1 MQWSLLYAVL
11 LHDGIR
17 TLERGE
23 MLSKRSGGRGEPTAF
38 MHANFH
44 FMLVSD
50 GTNVYCV
57 YAS

>member
-1 MQWSLLYAVL
+1 MVPLYTVL
-11 LHDGIR
+11 LRDGIR

-23 MLSKRSGGRGEPTAF
+23 MLSKRSGGRGEPSAF

-44 FMLVSD
+44 FMLVLD

-57 YAS
+57 YGS